1 MAMESACKL
10 QVGKDRY
17 DGKVRMEAD
26 HIDFAGQTKFRFRL
40 TEIRNPQQDSEAIS
54 FGFHG
59 HAVQIGLGNLRTAES
74 WINYILHPQTLADKL
89 GLRDGQSIRVQNID
103 DPELMS
109 SLEGKKV
116 KIVTNG
122 VSRCDM
128 VVLGVERASEL
139 RQVEDLMENLKLDGV
154 IWVVL
159 QKTLRTVT
167 KANVVATVREA
178 GLAHEGV
185 IDYSESHAAHRIMR
199 PLGQRKR
206 PAGGNG
212 AAHATTARATTAT
225 R

>member
-59 HAVQIGLGNLRTAES
+59 HAVQIGLGNLRTAEN

-89 GLRDGQSIRVQNID
+89 GLRDGQAIRVQNLD

-109 SLEGKKV
+109 SIDSKKV
-116 KIVTNG
+116 RVVTSG
-122 VSRCDM
+122 VVRCDM

-139 RQVEDLMENLKLDGV
+139 RQVEDLLDNLKLDGV

-167 KANVVATVREA
+167 KANVVAIVREA

-206 PAGGNG
+206 PAAGNG
-212 AAHATTARATTAT
+212 THSSTPRATTAS